1 MIHQYKLNGYN
12 IVLDVFS
19 GALHVVDEVA
29 YDIIGMYESA
39 SEEEIIAAMMKK
51 YGDREDVNED
61 EIRECLRANLSCP
74 ENKKKPVTLLHRQEA
89 QIRHKMYLSE

>member
-1 MIHQYKLNGYN
+1 MIHQYKLNGCN

-19 GALHVVDEVA
+19 GAVHVVDEVA

-39 SEEEIIAAMMKK
+39 SEDEIIAAMMAK

-61 EIRECLRANLSCP
+61 EIRECLADVAALKEEGKLFS
-74 ENKKKPVTLLHRQEA
+74 A
-89 QIRHKMYLSE
+89 DAY